1 MQRTMPSAVVTHWE
15 SCMGSS
21 GGAGGGGGAP
31 GSGGVEGGGGN
42 GGAGQSKRHPSTITC
57 PSVPAVPT
65 ETVPAASKVKEPSS
79 FHWPPLA
86 VWSTVT
92 VVVPSRLLTD
102 TGTLVAWLYS
112 ALHQRDTRYVPL
124 EGADHVALL
133 EPLPWLESCR

>member
-1 MQRTMPSAVVTHWE
+1 MPSAVVTHWE